1 MRAALLHGIYRLVR
15 RRAWLVLLGAAL
27 FSTAALLYIRDLPM
41 RSSFLDIVPPGDP
54 ILTKFQEREEII
66 TKNDAIDI
74 ILTLQAPEH
83 SPRDAERLKAAA
95 VQIHERLTPNPEFVS
110 VSFTKDIQT
119 RRGDELLSLRDE
131 IFVKLREYQERLRTL
146 LPTTSERPT
155 APAVPGVGDLIGLY
169 TQINTELERIF
180 GAELDWRR
188 LALNPLELV
197 RRFEELKNLNQ
208 SVKEEFDRA
217 PALIQNADHLV
228 ADLLQTMT
236 EINETIDQ
244 LLTWPQELYLSQDGT
259 KLLLRVRP
267 RYSSQR
273 GLEYNRAITRA
284 VQEALQSLTLEG
296 ISWGLTGP
304 YVISAET
311 NYQLNV
317 DMRNTTIISALGVMI
332 VIILTLRRFFYP
344 LLALIV
350 LFLALIATLAWA
362 KFSAS
367 GLNLVTS
374 FLPPLILGL
383 GIDYGINFIA
393 HFLHERRGGQRLEAA
408 LKSAVLHKG
417 SALITASLATACVLF
432 GLMSASSPGLY
443 EMGII
448 AGVGVLI
455 ALTATLLVLPA
466 LMIVSHIL
474 FRARIR
480 APLPSPTPP
489 RRGEGNREM
498 RDGKGGKG
506 HEQFWRLA
514 RWPIVLVTLAGSLF
528 MLSQAVHVGFRFADE
543 ELAPQDLPAKLA
555 QQIERRE
562 FDVGTSGL
570 AEYFLFFAPT
580 LDELRRVTDGLTA
593 LKAQGYIDAI
603 ASLSSFLPSDPAEAE
618 QFFRGVSLTLE
629 RDLQRARAEIERQSQ
644 ELQRLQDLT
653 AQIQRL
659 RSNFTKILDQ
669 VALTGAGENVV
680 PDIQAQ
686 ITQLEGIE
694 ASIQGVEAMQTRLGA
709 LRDRLTQ
716 LNEGVGALLQKIAE
730 LQQVQG
736 LLKALPKDLQE
747 RFVTEER
754 EFIIYAHLKRTTI
767 NEPRIYSEFIGAVRT
782 FSNDFIGYPMI
793 QDRLE
798 RTMKRDFQVST
809 ILAAGII
816 VIILSIGL
824 SWRWALVGIIPV
836 GLGFLWMLGT
846 MRLTGLDFNFANII
860 ISSLL
865 IGNGVDYA
873 VYLLH
878 NFLEDR
884 RIGVAWQRTAAPIV
898 GSALT
903 TMVSFGSLLFAA
915 TPGLRVFGLS
925 ALYGIGFTTLF
936 TLLFLP
942 AVLSFARQRT
952 D

>member
-1 MRAALLHGIYRLVR
+1 MRAVVLHGVYRLVR
-15 RRAWLVLLGAAL
+15 RRAWLVLLSAAIV
-27 FSTAALLYIRDLPM
+27 SSAALLYIRDLPM
-41 RSSFLDIVPPGDP
+41 RSSFFDIVPPGDA

-66 TKNDAIDI
+66 TKNDALDI
-74 ILTLQAPEH
+74 ILTLQHPEH

-95 VQIHERLTPNPEFVS
+95 EKIAQALTQNPETDIVS

-131 IFVKLREYQERLRTL
+131 IFVKLREYQERLRSV
-146 LPTTSERPT
+146 LPAEPSPTSS
-155 APAVPGVGDLIGLY
+155 APGVRELVVLY
-169 TQINTELERIF
+169 AQINTELERIF

-197 RRFEELKNLNQ
+197 KRFEELKTLNQ

-217 PALIQNADHLV
+217 PGLIQNADHLV
-228 ADLLQTMT
+228 ADLLQTMN
-236 EINETIDQ
+236 EITETIDR
-244 LLTWPQELYLSQDGT
+244 LLTWPQELYLSRDGT
-259 KLLLRVRP
+259 KLLVKARP

-273 GLEYNRAITRA
+273 GLDYSRAVTRA
-284 VQEALQSLTLEG
+284 VQETLQSLQLEAQG

-304 YVISAET
+304 YVITAET

-317 DMRNTTIISALGVMI
+317 DMRNTTIISAVGVMAVI
-332 VIILTLRRFFYP
+332 VLTLRRFFYP
-344 LLALIV
+344 ILALIV

-362 KFSAS
+362 KFSVH

-374 FLPPLILGL
+374 FLPPLILGM

-393 HFLHERRGGQRLEAA
+393 HFLHERRSGQRFDVAT
-408 LKSAVLHKG
+408 KSAIFHKG

-432 GLMSASSPGLY
+432 GLMVASSPGLY

-455 ALTATLLVLPA
+455 ALAATLLILPA
-466 LMIVSHIL
+466 LMIVSHIML
-474 FRARIR
+474 RRWLHR
-480 APLPSPTPP
+480 GPKESSLTPGHQG
-489 RRGEGNREM
+489 RREIGEGLSS
-498 RDGKGGKG
+498 RDP
-506 HEQFWRLA
+506 WRFA
-514 RWPIVLVTLAGSLF
+514 RWPIVLLVLVGSLF

-543 ELAPQDLPAKLA
+543 ELAPQDLPSKLV

-580 LDELRRVTDGLTA
+580 LDELRRINDGLA
-593 LKAQGYIDAI
+593 ELKAQGYIDAV
-603 ASLSSFLPSDPAEAE
+603 ASLLMFLPSDPAEAE
-618 QFFRGVSLTLE
+618 QFLHGVSLTLE
-629 RDLQRARAEIERQSQ
+629 RDLQRARTEIERQSQ
-644 ELQRLQDLT
+644 ELQRLQELT
-653 AQIQRL
+653 AQIVRL
-659 RSNFTKILDQ
+659 KSNFTKILDL

-680 PDIQAQ
+680 PHIQAQ

-694 ASIQGVEAMQTRLGA
+694 ASIHGLEATQTRLGA

-716 LNEGVGALLQKIAE
+716 LNEHVSALLHKISE

-736 LLKALPKDLQE
+736 VLKALPKDLQE
-747 RFVTEER
+747 RFITEER
-754 EFIIYAHLKRTTI
+754 EFIVYAHLKRTTI
-767 NEPRIYSEFIGAVRT
+767 NEPRIYSEFISAVRT
-782 FSNDFIGYPMI
+782 FSSDYLGYPMI
-793 QDRLE
+793 QDHLE
-798 RTMKRDFQVST
+798 RTMKRDFQIST
-809 ILAAGII
+809 LLATA
-816 VIILSIGL
+816 IILGILSVGL
-824 SWRWALVGIIPV
+824 GWRWALVGIIPV
-836 GLGFLWMLGT
+836 GLGFLWMLGM
-846 MRLTGLDFNFANII
+846 MRLTGLNFNFANII

-878 NFLEDR
+878 SFLEDR
-884 RIGVAWQRTAAPIV
+884 HVGIAWRKTAAPIL

-915 TPGLRVFGLS
+915 TPGLRVFGMS

-936 TLLFLP
+936 TLVFLP
-942 AVLSFARQRT
+942 AVLSFARTRA
-952 D
+952 

>member
-15 RRAWLVLLGAAL
+15 RRAWAVLLGAAI
-27 FSTAALLYIRDLPM
+27 FSTAALIYIRDLPM

-74 ILTLQAPEH
+74 ILTLHAPEH
-83 SPRDAERLKAAA
+83 SPRDAERLTAAA
-95 VQIHERLTPNPEFVS
+95 VQIQKRLTQNPEFVS

-131 IFVKLREYQERLRTL
+131 IFVKLREYQERLRTV
-146 LPTTSERPT
+146 LPTTSERPAT
-155 APAVPGVGDLIGLY
+155 AVPGVGDLIGLY
-169 TQINTELERIF
+169 AQINAELERIF

-197 RRFEELKNLNQ
+197 KRFDELKKLNQ

-217 PALIQNADHLV
+217 PGLIQNADHLV
-228 ADLLQTMT
+228 ADLLQTLT
-236 EINETIDQ
+236 EINETIDK

-259 KLLLRVRP
+259 KLLLKARP

-273 GLEYNRAITRA
+273 GLAYSRAVTRQ
-284 VQEALQSLTLEG
+284 VQEALQTLQLDAQG

-311 NYQLNV
+311 NHQLNV
-317 DMRNTTIISALGVMI
+317 DMRNTTIISALGVMV

-344 LLALIV
+344 ILALIV

-362 KFSAS
+362 KFSAN

-393 HFLHERRGGQRLEAA
+393 HFLHERRGGQRFEAA
-408 LKSAVLHKG
+408 LKAAVLHKG

-455 ALTATLLVLPA
+455 ALAATLLILPA

-480 APLPSPTPP
+480 APTPSPTPP
-489 RRGEGNREM
+489 REGSREM
-498 RDGKGGKG
+498 RDR

-514 RWPIVLVTLAGSLF
+514 RWPIVVVTLGGSLF

-543 ELAPQDLPAKLA
+543 ELAPQDLPSKLA
-555 QQIERRE
+555 QQVERRE

-580 LDELRRVTDGLTA
+580 LDELRRVNEGLA
-593 LKAQGYIDAI
+593 GLKAQGYIDAV
-603 ASLSSFLPSDPAEAE
+603 ASLSMFLPSDPVEAE

-659 RSNFTKILDQ
+659 KSNFTKILDL
-669 VALTGAGENVV
+669 VALTGAGENVA

-694 ASIQGVEAMQTRLGA
+694 ASIQGLEAMQTRLGA

-716 LNEGVGALLQKIAE
+716 LNERVGALLQKIAE

-767 NEPRIYSEFIGAVRT
+767 NEPRIYSEFISAVRT

-793 QDRLE
+793 QDHLE

-809 ILAAGII
+809 ILATGII
-816 VIILSIGL
+816 VVILSIGL

-878 NFLEDR
+878 SFLEDR